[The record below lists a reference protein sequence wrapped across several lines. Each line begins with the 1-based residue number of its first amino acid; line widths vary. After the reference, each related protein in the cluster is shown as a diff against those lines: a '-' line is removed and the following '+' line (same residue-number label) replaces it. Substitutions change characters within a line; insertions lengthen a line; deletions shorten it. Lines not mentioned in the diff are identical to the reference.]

1 MKIIID
7 ESAANQRLDR
17 FLMKFFPKAGRGEIY
32 RLIRKKDVRINGKV
46 AREKDRIELHDELDI
61 YLKEDLVKSWSGDM
75 IEARPG
81 SIDIVYED
89 EDDLVVYKPQ
99 GLKTTPDSRGEDSLS
114 SRVQAYLEADISRT
128 FRPSPLGR
136 LDKDTRGLVLFTK
149 NYQRTKELEELQRQR
164 GLEKLY
170 LALIFGTIEEGL
182 CEIRLEKKA
191 NEPGVKLT
199 EEGKKAITD
208 FKVLARKDGY
218 SLVEAQLITG
228 RTHQIRA
235 SIAHL
240 GGQILGDELYGRG
253 RGGQSLICYKLAWQ
267 DKEVFYLPD
276 DFIELMRKV
285 GFEKRDYF
293 NTN

>member
-17 FLMKFFPKAGRGEIY
+17 FLMKFFPKASRSEIY
-32 RLIRKKDVRINGKV
+32 RLLRKKDVRINGKV
-46 AREKDRIELHDELDI
+46 AREKDRIQLHDEIDI
-61 YLKEDLVKSWSGDM
+61 YLKEDLANSWIGDKV
-75 IEARPG
+75 IIRPG
-81 SIDIVYED
+81 SLNIIFED
-89 EDDLVVYKPQ
+89 RDDLVVYKPQ
-99 GLKTTPDSRGEDSLS
+99 GLKTTPDNKREDSLTG
-114 SRVQAYLEADISRT
+114 RVQAYLETEISRT

-136 LDKDTRGLVLFTK
+136 LDKDTRGLVLFAK

-164 GLEKLY
+164 GLDKFY

-182 CEIRLEKKA
+182 CEIKLKKRLF
-191 NEPGVKLT
+191 EPGVELAK
-199 EEGKKAITD
+199 EGKEAKTLFRILD
-208 FKVLARKDGY
+208 NVGDY

-253 RGGQSLICYKLAWQ
+253 HGGQSLICYKLTWQ
-267 DKEVFYLPD
+267 GKEVSYLPKE
-276 DFIELMRKV
+276 FLELIRKV
-285 GFEKRDYF
+285 GFEKRDYI